1 MQLKEQM
8 VHFIEQSSEKL
19 RLGYQATLQAIQII
33 SVLDNYHH
41 RRVND
46 VIGRQSI
53 RAKCFAL
60 ALLNLCCK
68 LYESKPVHMR
78 EYVKMVD
85 GRYRDIAV

>member
-8 VHFIEQSSEKL
+8 VHFIEEASEKL
-19 RLGYQATLQAIQII
+19 RLAYQATLQAVQIVGI
-33 SVLDNYHH
+33 LDNYHH

-46 VIGRQSI
+46 IVGRQTS

-68 LYESKPVHMR
+68 LHESRPVHMR

-85 GRYRDIAV
+85 CRYRDIAV

>member
-8 VHFIEQSSEKL
+8 VHFIEESSEKL
-19 RLGYQATLQAIQII
+19 RLGYQATLQAIQIVGI
-33 SVLDNYHH
+33 LDNYHH

-46 VIGRQSI
+46 IIGRQII

-68 LYESKPVHMR
+68 LHESRPVHMR